1 MTFAELEASLARK
14 YISEEL
20 DWDTIRHITEDVKS
34 VLEGVSDVDVWH
46 DGTSIKINVVFKKQ
60 EDLVWHMLK
69 NE

>member
-1 MTFAELEASLARK
+1 MTFAELEASIARK
-14 YISEEL
+14 YIGEEL

-34 VLEGVSDVDVWH
+34 VLEGVADVDVWH
-46 DGTSIKINVVFKKQ
+46 DGRGIKIGVQFQKQ

>member
-14 YISEEL
+14 YIGEEL

-34 VLEGVSDVDVWH
+34 VFDNVADVNVWH
-46 DGTSIKINVVFKKQ
+46 DGNSIRINVEFKKQ
-60 EDLVWHMLK
+60 EDLVWHVLK